1 MSTRRWE
8 LAAVVVAVVAS
19 VTGALAGD
27 DHDRERKSSTAGL
40 TKGMLTERGEKQ
52 SATDD
57 RSPYRKDSWAM
68 SLESAY
74 LFQDIPAPLF
84 LLAGHVYTNP
94 NTYQL
99 ATQILSVRYQF
110 TDPAG
115 PWLLR
120 GTLEGSAAVVGSA
133 IVRGPE
139 SYFVGFALGLRYY
152 FIQPGARLVP
162 YIELRGGP
170 GQVDAQGD
178 RDRNRRSQQED
189 LAFTYLLGLGV
200 RYDAGRH
207 WSYTLSAIDQHLSN
221 GYLATPN
228 FGFDSV
234 GFNLGVIRRF

>member
-1 MSTRRWE
+1 MAVM
-8 LAAVVVAVVAS
+8 AAVAS
-19 VTGALAGD
+19 AVTGAFAGD
-27 DHDRERKSSTAGL
+27 GDNRGGSENSAAGL
-40 TKGMLTERGEKQ
+40 TRGTLAR
-52 SATDD
+52 SAKETASDD
-57 RSPYRKDSWAM
+57 RSPYRKGAWAM

-74 LFQDIPAPLF
+74 MFQDIPAPLF
-84 LLAGHVYTNP
+84 LLAGHVYNNP
-94 NTYQL
+94 ITYQL

-152 FIQPGARLVP
+152 FIQPEARLVP

-200 RYDAGRH
+200 RYDADRH
-207 WSYTLSAIDQHLSN
+207 WSYTLSVVDQHLSN

-228 FGFDSV
+228 FGFDSLGV
-234 GFNLGVIRRF
+234 SLGVIRRF

>member
-1 MSTRRWE
+1 M
-8 LAAVVVAVVAS
+8 AVVAAVVAS

-27 DHDRERKSSTAGL
+27 DHDHAADGL
-40 TKGMLTERGEKQ
+40 TKGILTERREKQ
-52 SATDD
+52 PATDE
-57 RSPYRKDSWAM
+57 RPVYRKGTWEL

-84 LLAGHVYTNP
+84 LFAGRVYDNP
-94 NTYQL
+94 YTYQL

-110 TDPAG
+110 TDPVG
-115 PWLLR
+115 PSLLR

-152 FIQPGARLVP
+152 FIQPEARLVP

-170 GQVDAQGD
+170 GQVDSQGYRHAQ
-178 RDRNRRSQQED
+178 QQD

-207 WSYTLSAIDQHLSN
+207 WSYTLSVIDQHLSN

-234 GFNLGVIRRF
+234 GFDLGAVWRF